1 MKNSTFTHTPTSW
14 ETVLEVR
21 TNLSRYIS
29 GHRLAHTLSVE
40 KQAVDMAKIIFCA
53 LGVDQA
59 YMLDVSC
66 AALLHDITKHFSL
79 EEQLKFCENHSI
91 EICKSTESSCAM
103 LHSKTAAFLAK
114 QLFDIN
120 DCVFN
125 AIYCHTVG
133 GNSMDIIA
141 KIIFLADYI
150 EPTRT
155 AESCKNVREL
165 FYSLTENG
173 NMSPLKALDFCIIKS
188 IDGTLDY
195 LIQQNLPIHIQTI
208 ITRNGILEDNAFFK

>member
-1 MKNSTFTHTPTSW
+1 M
-14 ETVLEVR
+14 
-21 TNLSRYIS
+21 
-29 GHRLAHTLSVE
+29 
-40 KQAVDMAKIIFCA
+40 
-53 LGVDQA
+53 
-59 YMLDVSC
+59 SC

-79 EEQLKFCENHSI
+79 EEQLKFCEKHSI
-91 EICKSTESSCAM
+91 EICKAAESSCAM

-114 QLFDIN
+114 ELFDIN

-195 LIQQNLPIHIQTI
+195 LIQQNLPIHIQTV